1 MIWKSE
7 EMLDLNEESVQN
19 LFSYC
24 VVAQGDSSENTCCVS
39 FISPACQ
46 LPFPPVYFYRHKL
59 EEIKNTVAFLLGQLL
74 VVHLRNDRFPIGYG
88 FLKYDKTRWTE
99 NKFALFS
106 LCYLAVGAG
115 LLPPFEPAEK
125 KENMLDCAL
134 SSQNVLRKTISPSD
148 PAFQEFCEDLEYHEM
163 LPRLIAEK
171 KKYYA
176 SPEYKRRKEDALAL
190 AAIMQG
196 KGFAATAR
204 SAQDRLEAFDTDEEM
219 LQALSKKAAEKARAT
234 MKLYAICE

>member
-1 MIWKSE
+1 MLWNAK
-7 EMLDLNEESVQN
+7 EMLDLNEESVKK
-19 LFSYC
+19 LIFHC
-24 VVAQGDSSENTCCVS
+24 AVEQGASLENTCCVT
-39 FISPACQ
+39 FVSPACQ
-46 LPFPPVYFYRHKL
+46 LPFPPMYFYRHKL
-59 EEIKNTVAFLLGQLL
+59 EEVKPAVAFLLGQLW
-74 VVHLRNDRFPIGYG
+74 VVHLQKDSFPIGHG

-99 NKFALFS
+99 NKYALFS
-106 LCYLAVGAG
+106 LCYLAVGTG

-125 KENMLDCAL
+125 KENLLDCSL
-134 SSQNVLRKTISPSD
+134 GSQKVLRKTISPND

-190 AAIMQG
+190 AAIIQG

-219 LQALSKKAAEKARAT
+219 LQALSKKAAEKTRAT
-234 MKLYAICE
+234 MKLYSICE